1 MAVYVVLFNART
13 ENEGIHS
20 LQMEGRQLVLM
31 FEVEDDATRFSV
43 MLEAQDFP
51 PAAVEAFDREEI
63 EEFCESAG
71 YEAVM
76 VEDGTLLMPPE
87 KMVEETTWDP
97 DADPMDIA
105 RAKLEAAAGE
115 GQKEISKGSVQDA
128 SSDEMD
134 RISAQLEKLLY
145 RYRSDSW
152 SVISLPV
159 STFKALGATRMSAAA
174 CAPNSLPSSVRQC
187 R

>member
-1 MAVYVVLFNART
+1 MSVYVVLFNART

-31 FEVEDDATRFSV
+31 FEVEDDAARFAG

-51 PAAVEAFDREEI
+51 PASVEAFEQEEI

-71 YEAVM
+71 YEAVV

-87 KMVEETTWDP
+87 RAVEKTSWDP
-97 DADPMDIA
+97 DADPMDAA
-105 RAKLEAAAGE
+105 RAKLEETA
-115 GQKEISKGSVQDA
+115 KGSMQNA

-134 RISAQLEKLLY
+134 KIRAQLEKLL
-145 RYRSDSW
+145 
-152 SVISLPV
+152 
-159 STFKALGATRMSAAA
+159 
-174 CAPNSLPSSVRQC
+174 
-187 R
+187 

>member
-1 MAVYVVLFNART
+1 MSVYVVLFNART

-20 LQMEGRQLVLM
+20 LQMEGKQLVLM
-31 FEVEDDATRFSV
+31 FEVEDDATRFAV

-51 PAAVEAFDREEI
+51 AASVEAFEQEEI

-71 YEAVM
+71 YEAVL
-76 VEDGTLLMPPE
+76 VEDGTLMTPPE

-105 RAKLEAAAGE
+105 RAKLEKTAQATG
-115 GQKEISKGSVQDA
+115 KGSVQDA

-134 RISAQLEKLLY
+134 KIRAQLEKLL
-145 RYRSDSW
+145 
-152 SVISLPV
+152 
-159 STFKALGATRMSAAA
+159 
-174 CAPNSLPSSVRQC
+174 
-187 R
+187 

>member
-1 MAVYVVLFNART
+1 MSVYVVLFNART

-20 LQMEGRQLVLM
+20 LQMEGKQLVLM
-31 FEVEDDATRFSV
+31 FEVEDDATRFAV

-51 PAAVEAFDREEI
+51 AASVEAFEQEEI

-71 YEAVM
+71 YKAEL
-76 VEDGTLLMPPE
+76 VEDGSLMTPPE

-105 RAKLEAAAGE
+105 RAKLEKTAQATG
-115 GQKEISKGSVQDA
+115 KGSVQDA

-134 RISAQLEKLLY
+134 KIRAQLEKLL
-145 RYRSDSW
+145 
-152 SVISLPV
+152 
-159 STFKALGATRMSAAA
+159 
-174 CAPNSLPSSVRQC
+174 
-187 R
+187 

>member
-31 FEVEDDATRFSV
+31 FEVEDDAARFAV

-51 PAAVEAFDREEI
+51 PASVEAFESEEI

-71 YEAVM
+71 YEAVT

-97 DADPMDIA
+97 DADPDAAPMDAA
-105 RAKLEAAAGE
+105 RAKLEKTARQS
-115 GQKEISKGSVQDA
+115 GQGSVQDA

-134 RISAQLEKLLY
+134 KIRAQLEKLL
-145 RYRSDSW
+145 
-152 SVISLPV
+152 
-159 STFKALGATRMSAAA
+159 
-174 CAPNSLPSSVRQC
+174 
-187 R
+187 

>member
-31 FEVEDDATRFSV
+31 FEVEDDAARFAV

-51 PAAVEAFDREEI
+51 PASVEAFESEEI

-71 YEAVM
+71 YEAVT

-97 DADPMDIA
+97 DADPDADPMDAA
-105 RAKLEAAAGE
+105 RAKLEKTARQS
-115 GQKEISKGSVQDA
+115 GQGSVQDA

-134 RISAQLEKLLY
+134 KIRAQLEKLL
-145 RYRSDSW
+145 
-152 SVISLPV
+152 
-159 STFKALGATRMSAAA
+159 
-174 CAPNSLPSSVRQC
+174 
-187 R
+187 

>member
-20 LQMEGRQLVLM
+20 LQMEGKQLVLM
-31 FEVEDDATRFSV
+31 FEVEDDATRFAV

-51 PAAVEAFDREEI
+51 AASVEAFEQEEI

-71 YEAVM
+71 YEAVL
-76 VEDGTLLMPPE
+76 VEDGTLMTPPE

-105 RAKLEAAAGE
+105 RAKLEKTAQATG
-115 GQKEISKGSVQDA
+115 KGSVQDA

-134 RISAQLEKLLY
+134 KIRAQLEKLL
-145 RYRSDSW
+145 
-152 SVISLPV
+152 
-159 STFKALGATRMSAAA
+159 
-174 CAPNSLPSSVRQC
+174 
-187 R
+187 